1 MVKGIVWLRNDL
13 RISDHP
19 ALSRALQECDEV
31 LFAYVFDDRVWKS
44 QNGVSRIASF
54 RARFILESLGNLQE
68 QIRDRGGKI
77 EFLQGDTV
85 EQISNL
91 IKEYGAS
98 RCYAQREDAWEETQD
113 EKELAGKC
121 ELILTE
127 GKGLFENNDLPFDLN
142 KLPGVFSS
150 FRRKVEKN
158 LKIRPLIVVPEKIS
172 CTWTPKNQLPILQ
185 HFGLDKFQADERAV
199 LDFGGGEDAG
209 ASWMKEW
216 IRERDCLKSYKET
229 RNGMIGSDYSS
240 KLSPWLSAGC
250 LSAVQVY
257 WEIKKYEEER
267 VANES
272 TYWLFFELL
281 WREFF
286 RFVSRL
292 NGPKLFW
299 HSGIK
304 EADRTRSKGDPKTL
318 QRWKEGRTANT
329 FVNANMIELTRT
341 GWMSNRGRQ
350 NVASYLIHDLGQDW
364 LAGAKHFEEL
374 LIDYDPCSN
383 YGNWMYLAGVGNDP
397 RPVRAFN
404 LEKQSEYYDP
414 DHKFRNMWLSK

>member
-31 LFAYVFDDRVWKS
+31 LFAFVFDDRVWKPR
-44 QNGVSRIASF
+44 NGVSRIASF
-54 RARFILESLGNLQE
+54 RARFLLESLANLQE
-68 QIRDRGGKI
+68 QIRERGGKI
-77 EFLQGDTV
+77 QFLRGGTV

-98 RCYAQREDAWEETQD
+98 RCYVQREDAWEETQD
-113 EKELAGKC
+113 EKELAEKC

-158 LKIRPLIVVPEKIS
+158 LSIRPLIDSPDS
-172 CTWTPKNQLPILQ
+172 LACTWDECHELPTLKDL
-185 HFGLDKFQADERAV
+185 GVDEVSSDERQV
-199 LDFGGGEDAG
+199 LSFHGGETAG
-209 ASWMKEW
+209 HQWLKEW
-216 IRERDCLKSYKET
+216 IWERDCLKSYKET
-229 RNGMIGSDYSS
+229 RNGMVGSDYSS
-240 KLSPWLSAGC
+240 KLSPWLSTGC

-299 HSGIK
+299 RIGIK
-304 EADRTRSKGDPKTL
+304 EAGDIRPKGDPKTL
-318 QRWKEGRTANT
+318 QRWKEGRTANA
-329 FVNANMIELTRT
+329 FVNANMIELKQT

-350 NVASYLIHDLGQDW
+350 NVASYWAKNLKQNWIW
-364 LAGAKHFEEL
+364 GAKYFEAQ
-374 LIDYDPCSN
+374 LIDYDASAN
-383 YGNWMYLAGVGNDP
+383 WGNWCYVSGVGNDP
-397 RPVRAFN
+397 RDRKFN
-404 LEKQSEYYDP
+404 TQRQAEMYDP
-414 DHKFRNMWLSK
+414 NNDYRRLWLQ

>member
-1 MVKGIVWLRNDL
+1 MTKGIVWLRNDL

-31 LFAYVFDDRVWKS
+31 LFAYVFDDRVWS
-44 QNGVSRIASF
+44 LQIGVSRIASF
-54 RARFILESLGNLQE
+54 RARFLLESLVNLQE

-98 RCYAQREDAWEETQD
+98 RCYAQREDAWEENQD

-158 LKIRPLIVVPEKIS
+158 LSIRPLIDSPDSLACAWSENH
-172 CTWTPKNQLPILQ
+172 PLPNMKDL
-185 HFGLDKFQADERAV
+185 GVDEVSSDERQV
-199 LDFGGGEDAG
+199 LSFHGGETA
-209 ASWMKEW
+209 AHQWMKQW
-216 IRERDCLKSYKET
+216 IWERDCLKTYKET
-229 RNGMIGSDYSS
+229 RNGMVGSDYSS

-257 WEIKKYEEER
+257 LEIKKYEAER

-299 HSGIK
+299 RSGIK
-304 EADRTRSKGDPKTL
+304 EAGDIRTKGDPKTL
-318 QRWKEGRTANT
+318 QRWKEGRTANA
-329 FVNANMIELTRT
+329 FVNANMIELTKT

-364 LAGAKHFEEL
+364 LAGAKHFENL
-374 LIDYDPCSN
+374 LLDYDPCSN

-404 LEKQSEYYDP
+404 LEKQAEYYDP
-414 DHKFRNMWLSK
+414 ELKYRNLWNC